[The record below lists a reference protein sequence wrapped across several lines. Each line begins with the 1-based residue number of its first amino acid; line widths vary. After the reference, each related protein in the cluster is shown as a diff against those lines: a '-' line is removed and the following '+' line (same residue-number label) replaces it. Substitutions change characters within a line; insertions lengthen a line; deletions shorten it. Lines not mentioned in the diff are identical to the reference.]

1 MNKFPNNS
9 FLYFFLFL
17 PYFLVS
23 IFFFFLVSYEG
34 NDKQQINK
42 LSQSIGL
49 NELQLY
55 IFITLFILI
64 YSIVIFAFILFLIK
78 IAYFFFSKKT
88 HKNNNDLLFSVLLG
102 LTISKFSGILLNTEL
117 DFTTST
123 VSITLSVVNIILI
136 PTFYYYFS
144 KKINLSIIA
153 AFIMIIITIPTIIFT

>member
-78 IAYFFFSKKT
+78 IAYFFFSKK
-88 HKNNNDLLFSVLLG
+88 
-102 LTISKFSGILLNTEL
+102 
-117 DFTTST
+117 
-123 VSITLSVVNIILI
+123 LI
-136 PTFYYYFS
+136 
-144 KKINLSIIA
+144 KI
-153 AFIMIIITIPTIIFT
+153 IMIYYLVFY